1 MRLKGLPVMVEGQA
15 AARILLGRRSRAFGH
30 FLRSYPLGAVGLAI
44 LLLLS
49 VVAIFGPLITT
60 HSHTEL
66 AGSPYTSPNGQFV
79 FGTDNLGR
87 DVYSR
92 VVLGT
97 RIALYV
103 GVVSVGIG
111 ATAGLIW
118 GIFTAY
124 VGGWLD
130 LFSQRIIDSILAFPT
145 LVLALVLVSA
155 LGSSINNVVLAIAIV
170 IFPGATRTIRSLAL
184 SIKERPYVE
193 ASRSI
198 GCSNLRIMFVH
209 ILPNAIAPYMVLV
222 SLYVGQAIITEAS
235 LSFLGL
241 GVPPTEPSWGGMMS
255 ISATQFIA
263 VAPWMAIFPGV
274 AVALTVY
281 AFNLTGD
288 SLRDAFDPHTPDR
301 T

>member
-1 MRLKGLPVMVEGQA
+1 MTVNRIPETAESHPAGRLAIGS
-15 AARILLGRRSRAFGH
+15 RIRAFGR
-30 FLRSYPLGAVGLAI
+30 FLRNYPLGALGLG
-44 LLLLS
+44 LLILLS

-66 AGSPYTSPNGQFV
+66 AGVPYTSPDSQFF

-92 VVLGT
+92 VVLGA

-118 GIFTAY
+118 GIVTAY
-124 VGGWLD
+124 FGGWLD
-130 LFSQRIIDSILAFPT
+130 LITQRVIDSILAFPT

-184 SIKERPYVE
+184 SIKERPYIE

-198 GCSNLRIMFVH
+198 GCSNLRVMFIH
-209 ILPNAIAPYMVLV
+209 ILPNTFAPYMVLV
-222 SLYVGQAIITEAS
+222 SLYIGQAIITEAS

-241 GVPPTEPSWGGMMS
+241 GIPPTEPSWGGMMS
-255 ISATQFIA
+255 VSATQFIA
-263 VAPWMAIFPGV
+263 VAPWMAIFPGA

-281 AFNLTGD
+281 AFNLMGD
-288 SLRDAFDPHTPDR
+288 SLRDAFDPHTR
-301 T
+301 Q